1 MNTTTPEALRSR
13 WNNCLEFI
21 KNNIGPDPY
30 ATWFTR
36 MVFEG
41 VKKGNVVLSVPSHF
55 FYEFVEENYSK
66 VIRAAVKKE
75 FGEGLGIAYDVK
87 IDSAGEIRETEI
99 PPKTVMP
106 KQKQESGA
114 NKTPGFLETIEGAVP
129 QALPSRLNP
138 EYTFENFIEG
148 EPNKL
153 SRSIGM
159 SIADKPGQM
168 TFNPFFIYGQ
178 SGVGKT
184 HLVNA
189 IGNRI
194 KQSDPTKRVLY
205 VSAHLFLVQYGD
217 ASRRN
222 LRNDFIHFYQSVDV
236 LIIDDIQELSG
247 ESRKG
252 TQEAFFHIFN
262 HLQQTR
268 HQLIMTSDRP
278 PVELDDI
285 EERLLT
291 RFKWG
296 LVAELQKPDEKLAK
310 KILQSKVKREG
321 LNFPKDVIE
330 YIAQNASENIRD
342 LEGVVNAILA
352 YSVVYNSDVNME
364 LTQRVV
370 ARSVKQKDKN
380 ISVGQVLERVSG
392 FYNVTIKDICSASRK
407 QLIAQARQVA
417 MYLVQKHTGM
427 SYSRI
432 GSAIGKRDHSTV
444 LHSCSVVERR
454 INHDK
459 NFRKDLE
466 TIEAGL

>member
-1 MNTTTPEALRSR
+1 MSKTPEALQGK
-13 WNNCLEFI
+13 WNRCLEFI
-21 KNNIGPDPY
+21 KNNVGPNPY

-36 MVFEG
+36 MLFEG
-41 VKKGNVVLSVPSHF
+41 VKNGTVVLSVPSHF
-55 FYEFVEENYSK
+55 FYEFVEENYSS
-66 VIRAAVKKE
+66 VIRAAVKRE
-75 FGEGLGIAYDVK
+75 FGEGLGIAYNVN
-87 IDSAGEIRETEI
+87 IDSKGGLNETEI
-99 PPKTVMP
+99 APKTALP
-106 KQKQESGA
+106 KQRAESNA
-114 NKTPGFLETIEGAVP
+114 NKAPGFLEAIAGSVP
-129 QALPSRLNP
+129 QALPSRLTP
-138 EYTFENFIEG
+138 EYTFESFIEG

-153 SRSIGM
+153 PRSIGM
-159 SIADKPGQM
+159 SIADNPGQM

-194 KQSDPTKRVLY
+194 KQHDPAKRVLY

-262 HLQQTR
+262 HLQQTK

-296 LVAELQKPDEKLAK
+296 LVAELQKPDEKLAR

-321 LNFPKDVIE
+321 LSFPKDVIE
-330 YIAQNASENIRD
+330 YIAKNASDNIRD

-352 YSVVYNSDVNME
+352 YSVVYNSDVDME

-380 ISVGQVLERVSG
+380 ISVEHVLERVSG
-392 FYNVTIKDICSASRK
+392 FYNITVKDICSASRK